1 MSDNFKFSQDAVLSV
16 HSDMVTKTGEFKA
29 AIDKFKVL
37 VDEIGSSASWKDA
50 EVKTS
55 FINSINSYV
64 TYFNSSYEQLTGYAD
79 YLNKKADATSEF
91 EENYSK
97 G

>member
-1 MSDNFKFSQDAVLSV
+1 MSDNFKFSQDTVLSI
-16 HSDMVTKTGEFKA
+16 HSNMVTTTDKFKET
-29 AIDKFKVL
+29 IERFKVL
-37 VDEIGSSASWKDA
+37 VDEIGSSSSWKDA

-64 TYFNSSYEQLTGYAD
+64 TYFNSSCEQLTGYAD
-79 YLNKKADATSEF
+79 YLKQKADATSEF

>member
-1 MSDNFKFSQDAVLSV
+1 MSDNFKFSQDTVLSV
-16 HSDMVTKTGEFKA
+16 HSNMVTTTDKFKET
-29 AIDKFKVL
+29 IDKFKVL

-64 TYFNSSYEQLTGYAD
+64 TYFNSSHEQLTSYAD
-79 YLNKKADATSEF
+79 YLNKKATATSEF